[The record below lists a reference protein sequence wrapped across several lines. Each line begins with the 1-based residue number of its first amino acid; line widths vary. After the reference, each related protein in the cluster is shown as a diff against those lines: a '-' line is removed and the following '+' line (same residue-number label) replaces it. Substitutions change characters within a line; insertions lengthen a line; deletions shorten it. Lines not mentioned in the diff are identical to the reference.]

1 MGETLSTIIDQ
12 YLARGFGS
20 MNKNDFEVWIFHYLM
35 QHQLKDKSNYDIS
48 VALKIPEQK
57 VKRLRYESELKYS
70 TADDTDRRRL
80 LMEAISHAKFRQ
92 PKDDKI
98 AFALNDKMLRSYL
111 ENQLV
116 SDGRFYDSS
125 FMANI
130 IVLSVSD
137 FLFVLDSI
145 LLTNDDKQKI
155 IGQVKKDLKEPN
167 RLPASITELAGDV
180 AKGFCDTFLKNFMG
194 KAADG
199 LADAVTTA
207 IKQTFLNSK

>member
-92 PKDDKI
+92 AKDGKI
-98 AFALNDKMLRSYL
+98 VFAFNDKMLTSISMQRIFPLWIGSYS
-111 ENQLV
+111 V
-116 SDGRFYDSS
+116 PR
-125 FMANI
+125 MI
-130 IVLSVSD
+130 LSK
-137 FLFVLDSI
+137 SI
-145 LLTNDDKQKI
+145 
-155 IGQVKKDLKEPN
+155 
-167 RLPASITELAGDV
+167 
-180 AKGFCDTFLKNFMG
+180 M
-194 KAADG
+194 
-199 LADAVTTA
+199 
-207 IKQTFLNSK
+207 

>member
-1 MGETLSTIIDQ
+1 MGETLSTIIDR

-35 QHQLKDKSNYDIS
+35 QHQMQDKSNYDIS

-57 VKRLRYESELKYS
+57 VKRLRYEGELKYP
-70 TADDTDRRRL
+70 TTDDTIRRRL
-80 LMEAISHAKFRQ
+80 LIEAISHAKFRQ
-92 PKDDKI
+92 AKDGQI
-98 AFALNDKMLRSYL
+98 VFALNDKMLRLYL
-111 ENQLV
+111 ENQLI

-145 LLTNDDKQKI
+145 LLTKVDKRKI
-155 IGQVKKDLKEPN
+155 ISQVKIDLKEPN
-167 RLPASITELAGDV
+167 KLPASITELAGDA
-180 AKGFCDTFLKNFMG
+180 AKGFCDTLLRNP
-194 KAADG
+194 
-199 LADAVTTA
+199 
-207 IKQTFLNSK
+207 